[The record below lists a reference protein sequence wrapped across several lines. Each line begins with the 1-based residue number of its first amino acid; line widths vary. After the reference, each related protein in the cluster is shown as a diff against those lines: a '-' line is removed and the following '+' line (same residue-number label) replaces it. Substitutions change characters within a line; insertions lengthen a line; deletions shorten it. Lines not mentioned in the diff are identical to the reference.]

1 MKENFKATLQAP
13 WAVSDEGIEIKGT
26 HYKWNEINNISIFS
40 NPNNGLTNGVF
51 QVTVNGKLRNLVF
64 AYKDKERANNA
75 FAFIKAKMYEATQIS
90 RGIETESISESSIN
104 ERFSDLL
111 IVQEKNKQE
120 LIAVSADV
128 VPMNEKIY
136 VALKGAFK
144 EYLFCTDRTVY
155 ISKKGFMTGHT
166 FGGGTFK
173 MAYENITNAEVDYHL
188 ASGYFEL
195 SAGGLQNKPLSYW
208 DNKGNSPQQ
217 APNAI
222 SITGTDLRDDF
233 VRATHFIMDKVAESK
248 RVHTTPVIQQVTQE
262 RSVADQIRDLK
273 SLLDEGLLTQEEFDA
288 KKKQILGL

>member
-1 MKENFKATLQAP
+1 MKENFKVTLQAP
-13 WAVSDEGIEIKGT
+13 WGVSDEGLEIKGIL
-26 HYKWNEINNISIFS
+26 YKWDEINDIKIFN

-51 QVTVNGKLRNLVF
+51 QAVVNGKLKNLAF
-64 AYKDKERANNA
+64 AYKDKERANSA
-75 FAFIKAKMYEATQIS
+75 FAFIKAKMYESTQIS
-90 RGIETESISESSIN
+90 RGIDTVRVSNFSIN
-104 ERFSDLL
+104 ERFSDL
-111 IVQEKNKQE
+111 IVFQENNKQE
-120 LIAVSADV
+120 LMAISTEV

-166 FGGGTFK
+166 FGDSTFK

-195 SAGGLQNKPLSYW
+195 SAGGLQNKPLNYW
-208 DNKGNSPQQ
+208 DNKGNSPQK

-248 RVHTTPVIQQVTQE
+248 RAHTTPIIQQVTQE

-273 SLLDEGLLTQEEFDA
+273 SLVDEGLLTQEEFDA